1 MNNNEQR
8 RTNDITMEDRHKK
21 VSSIENQATRNN
33 LEVEE
38 QKIIRHI
45 ADVSVVEDWDREAQY
60 AILSEKIRKMESR
73 KKAIYLYGGVGSG
86 VAAVVLVFIL
96 SVFWMRNRPA
106 QNNNAASVPSLQD
119 LGDDSGVILT
129 REDGLVVN
137 LTEKQKNSVS
147 IDDPL
152 FNFNKDKATQETA
165 TQVKYNTLEVP
176 KTKDFTLLLADGTV
190 VKINSESRIKFPN
203 RFSDTER
210 RVILE
215 EGEAFFD
222 VARSEKV
229 PFIVEVKNSS
239 IRVMGTSFNVNAYP
253 EHNVKTTLVEGKVKI
268 KSETS
273 AKEVT
278 LIPGQQAELK
288 EGEFQVAKVDIDPYI
303 AWTKGLFIF
312 NKLDLKSIMAQLN
325 RWYDMNVT
333 FEDPAV
339 EAYTFTG
346 AINKKYT
353 KEQIF
358 DLIEKTT
365 QIKIEVRNGSN
376 VFIRKN

>member
-8 RTNDITMEDRHKK
+8 RTNDITMEDK
-21 VSSIENQATRNN
+21 A
-33 LEVEE
+33 
-38 QKIIRHI
+38 QKLYI
-45 ADVSVVEDWDREAQY
+45 ADLSATEDFDRDAQY

-73 KKAIYLYGGVGSG
+73 KKAIYLYGGIGSG

-96 SVFWMRNRPA
+96 SVFWMKNRPTM
-106 QNNNAASVPSLQD
+106 NNSVASAPSLQG
-119 LGDDSGVILT
+119 LGDNSGVILT

-152 FNFNKDKATQETA
+152 FNKDKATQEA
-165 TQVKYNTLEVP
+165 EAKIKYNTLEVP

-190 VKINSESRIKFPN
+190 VKINSESKIKFPN
-203 RFSDTER
+203 KFSDTER

-229 PFIVEVKNSS
+229 PFIVEVRNSS

-253 EHNVKTTLVEGKVKI
+253 EHNMKTTLVEGKVKI
-268 KSETS
+268 KNETS

-288 EGEFQVAKVDIDPYI
+288 EGGFQVAKVDIDPYI

-312 NKLDLKSIMAQLN
+312 NRLDLKSIMAQLN

-365 QIKIEVRNGSN
+365 QIKIEVRNGNN
-376 VFIRKN
+376 VFISRN